1 MNSTLTRLLK
11 MLLILIIIIAIGAGI
26 LWKINNPSD
35 YRHPRDREIKLY

>member
-1 MNSTLTRLLK
+1 MNSTITHLLK
-11 MLLILIIIIAIGAGI
+11 MFLILIIVIAIGTGI